1 MALIK
6 EAISWLLFKH
16 TLRGR
21 GKVSYFTQGQN
32 ELQLQLEKSGGH
44 LEPCMGYVWE
54 WVRLW
59 CQRRKC
65 LPQLKGQRECWGF
78 QNQEEVKG
86 KKEAKLTYVGPPI
99 ISQTLSSYASH
110 FIPILL
116 NDRLG
121 LVESPSQTNFRNSLK
136 DQNQED
142 D

>member
-1 MALIK
+1 MN
-6 EAISWLLFKH
+6 FN
-16 TLRGR
+16 
-21 GKVSYFTQGQN
+21 F
-32 ELQLQLEKSGGH
+32 QLEKSGGH
-44 LEPCMGYVWE
+44 LEPCMGYMWE
-54 WVRLW
+54 WARLW
-59 CQRRKC
+59 YQRRKC

-86 KKEAKLTYVGPPI
+86 RKEAKLTYVGPPI

-142 D
+142 DYLALCIFQSSPGSAITTFSTFLIAK